1 MATEPLL
8 RMEAITKIF
17 SGVVALDGVDFRLER
32 GEVHSLVGE
41 NGAGKSTLIKIMT
54 GAYRRDGG
62 RILLEGREVDFRSPE
77 DAQEAGVVA
86 VYQEVNLLTYRTV
99 AENIFLG
106 REPRRFGLGIDWKKM
121 NADAG
126 AILRRLGLDI
136 DPRATLGSLN
146 IALRQM
152 VAIAR
157 GVSFGAK
164 VVVLDEPT
172 SSLTEREVS
181 ILYDVIRRLKSEG
194 VGVVYISHRFDELY
208 AVCDSVT
215 VLRDGKFVATRPL
228 AGLERL
234 DLVCLMLGKQRE
246 ELQREGATAFGEHHE
261 ARKEATPLLRAENLT
276 RGRKLN
282 GVTLEAGRGEIV
294 GMAGLLGSGRTET
307 ARAVFGADD
316 VDEGKIYLEGKP
328 LDLDSPGD
336 AIEAGLAFLSEDR
349 KAEGIIPELS
359 VRENLTLAA
368 LPELSRM
375 GVVSRERQ
383 NEIVERFMK
392 RLGIKAASAEQKIRE
407 LSGGN
412 QQKVLLARWLCKN
425 PKFLLLDEPTR
436 GIDIGAKG
444 EIQSLVNE
452 LAESGLGVLMIS
464 SELEELVEGSSRVVV
479 MRDGR
484 LVAELRGREITQD
497 NIIHAMADAD
507 GVKQATAGGGA
518 SGGGSLSDRA
528 PTDALIFGTGAGAS
542 ESAPGETGGAT
553 LFGASGGAS
562 SGAAAD
568 NSSDAGGG
576 GAGFDWGSDSGGGGD
591 GGGDGGGGGGNGG
604 GGGGE

>member
-1 MATEPLL
+1 MNSEPLL
-8 RMEAITKIF
+8 RMEGIRKVF
-17 SGVVALDGVDFRLER
+17 SGVVALDGVDVTVGR
-32 GEVHSLVGE
+32 GEVHALVGE

-62 RILLEGREVDFRSPE
+62 RVLLEGREVNFRSPE
-77 DAQEAGVVA
+77 EAQAEGVVA

-106 REPRRFGLGIDWKKM
+106 REPHRLGFIDWKRM

-126 AILRRLGLDI
+126 AILKRLGLDI

-172 SSLTEREVS
+172 SSLTEHEVS
-181 ILYDVIRRLKSEG
+181 ILYDVIRRLKAEG

-208 AVCDSVT
+208 TVCDRVT

-228 AGLERL
+228 AGLEKI
-234 DLVCLMLGKQRE
+234 DLVCLMLGKRRE
-246 ELQREGATAFGEHHE
+246 ELRQGATAFGEHHAE
-261 ARKEATPLLRAENLT
+261 KKETAPLLRAENLT
-276 RGRKLN
+276 RGRKLDH
-282 GVTLEAGRGEIV
+282 VTVEAGRGEIV

-307 ARAVFGADD
+307 ARAIFGADS
-316 VDEGKIYLEGKP
+316 VDEGKIFLEGKQLHLGAP
-328 LDLDSPGD
+328 RD
-336 AIEAGLAFLSEDR
+336 AIEAGLAFLTEDR

-368 LPELSRM
+368 LPEMSRL
-375 GVVSRERQ
+375 GIVSRARQ
-383 NEIVERFMK
+383 DEAVARFMK
-392 RLGIKAASAEQKIRE
+392 RLGIKASSAEQKVRE

-444 EIQSLVNE
+444 EIQALINE
-452 LAESGLGVLMIS
+452 LAGAGLGVLMIS

-484 LVAELRGREITQD
+484 SVAELRGAEISQEQ
-497 NIIHAMADAD
+497 IIRAMAE
-507 GVKQATAGGGA
+507 
-518 SGGGSLSDRA
+518 GSAEER
-528 PTDALIFGTGAGAS
+528 T
-542 ESAPGETGGAT
+542 ET
-553 LFGASGGAS
+553 
-562 SGAAAD
+562 
-568 NSSDAGGG
+568 
-576 GAGFDWGSDSGGGGD
+576 
-591 GGGDGGGGGGNGG
+591 
-604 GGGGE
+604 